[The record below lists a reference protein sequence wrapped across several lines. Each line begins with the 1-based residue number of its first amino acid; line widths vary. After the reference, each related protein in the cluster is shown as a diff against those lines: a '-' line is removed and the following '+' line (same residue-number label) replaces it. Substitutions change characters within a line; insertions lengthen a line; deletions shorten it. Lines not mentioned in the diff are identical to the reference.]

1 MTAAPMKSAESL
13 DMRTHLLTVGASALF
28 GSLLLLTEP
37 SPKCIFR
44 EASDGEGGDDG
55 NGPRARGTRLLSL
68 QGEVAATDASA
79 GVLTVRL
86 ASGSEEVHGTPWQ
99 VERHRVGDQ
108 VTLTLRHYGD
118 QRWLWPLTIRP
129 PVMLNVQ
136 GTITGPIE
144 RIDANAARVRLGGK
158 VILAHPEQLR
168 AFSLAL
174 NECTEKAFC

>member
-1 MTAAPMKSAESL
+1 M
-13 DMRTHLLTVGASALF
+13 
-28 GSLLLLTEP
+28 
-37 SPKCIFR
+37 
-44 EASDGEGGDDG
+44 
-55 NGPRARGTRLLSL
+55 
-68 QGEVAATDASA
+68 
-79 GVLTVRL
+79 

-168 AFSLAL
+168 AFSLGERTTMHFGRVGHNWWLIDDNWSAEFGRSVDERESIAAVISPL
-174 NECTEKAFC
+174 FQGRSDTQPTKEDHQHW